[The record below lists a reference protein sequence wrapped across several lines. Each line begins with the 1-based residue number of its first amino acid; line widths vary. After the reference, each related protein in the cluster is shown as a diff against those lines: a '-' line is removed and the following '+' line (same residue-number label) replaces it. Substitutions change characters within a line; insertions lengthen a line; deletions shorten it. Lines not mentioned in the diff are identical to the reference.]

1 LTLAT
6 LCGRIRLLMNSSKCV
21 TVVPPASLP
30 LAFFFAMKKL
40 LMNVL
45 TALLYAADQLGLR
58 RGWWR

>member
-1 LTLAT
+1 
-6 LCGRIRLLMNSSKCV
+6 MNSSKCV

-58 RGWWR
+58 RGWWK